1 MKLQTLRA
9 FLERLSF
16 ILWIVFTIFSIS
28 LAGVGIEGMIF
39 AGYMLIVS
47 STQPVHFPLALVSIG
62 GLGVVLSIVWRQVG
76 VNHFHYLLYDTAIF
90 SEEKSDEPSRVLKDL
105 IHEVEESVGYA
116 RNDARAKTKT
126 WLIGH
131 VSSLDEED
139 ILLARVH
146 FGYLL
151 PPEWGRAVS
160 KGLPGEVT
168 HQARVK

>member
-1 MKLQTLRA
+1 MKLQTLRVL
-9 FLERLSF
+9 LERLSF

-28 LAGVGIEGMIF
+28 FAGVGIEGMIF

-47 STQPVHFPLALVSIG
+47 SPQPVHLPLVMISAG
-62 GLGVVLSIVWRQVG
+62 GLGVILSIAWRQVG
-76 VNHFHYLLYDTAIF
+76 VNHLHYSLYDSAIF
-90 SEEKSDEPSRVLKDL
+90 SEEKSDAPSRILKDL
-105 IHEVEESVGYA
+105 IREVEESVGYA

-139 ILLARVH
+139 ILLAKVH

-151 PPEWGRAVS
+151 PAEWGHVISRTS
-160 KGLPGEVT
+160 HERLLT
-168 HQARVK
+168 R